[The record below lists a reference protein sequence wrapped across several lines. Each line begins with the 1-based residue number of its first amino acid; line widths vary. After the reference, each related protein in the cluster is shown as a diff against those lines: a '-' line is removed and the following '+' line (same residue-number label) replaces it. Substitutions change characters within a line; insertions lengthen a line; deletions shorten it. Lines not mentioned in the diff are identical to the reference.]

1 MRPIPS
7 VKYDRLNKFLST
19 TVNLKPALLIFVI
32 ASMLLSACGS
42 QEDRAETHIEK
53 ARELLIKEDYAA
65 ARIEALNAAQI
76 DPKSV
81 EARYILATIEERNQN
96 FRATVGHL
104 QVVVDTDP
112 SHLEARLKL
121 GNYFILAKATDRAEE
136 QAKAT
141 LELAPDNAE
150 VHLLNAR
157 VLYQKD
163 ERAQAENEVDIALE
177 IDPLLIEAIMWKAAV
192 RMTDA
197 DYEGALSLTDDGI
210 RKVDGDDVLTLRK
223 FRVILLRAADRL
235 LDLEAD
241 LIALAKDFPDDKNY
255 ALNLAKLYASQDRI
269 DETEKILRPIMA
281 GDPTDI
287 DLRIAFVRLIAEK
300 RGPDQAAEELKNFIA
315 EAPTEAR
322 LRLTLGRLFEFTK
335 AYDDALVIYLDIASA
350 SPTGEDGLAARNRI
364 AIVKIA
370 QEKLEEAR
378 SLVDKI
384 LLDDPANSDAL
395 LTRAAFRYSDQA
407 FDDAIADLR
416 TVLRTNERSERAL
429 YLLARAH
436 LSAGSPEL
444 AQDAY
449 RRLIQMYPNHPTA
462 PHELAQLL
470 TERDD
475 LRAAANV
482 LRQRLEVDRADR
494 KAASSLIQTLLAQGE
509 LDAAETAARD
519 LLALE
524 SSTGLAEFQL
534 GRVMQAKRSGQEA
547 TEAYKLALEK
557 NPVARPPLEGL
568 IRVYVAS
575 DRADEAIN
583 YLREHLVKYPTQV
596 YPRYLLASVY
606 ATQGDT
612 EIAEENYEAVLTA
625 EPDNVQ
631 AYAGLAS
638 LHPNDAEARM
648 NIYRRGFDAAP
659 EQSTI
664 GLLLGTEYERAE
676 KFENAIALYEEIL
689 EINPGNDLAANNL
702 AALLLDRRS
711 DSESYAKA
719 LELSMRFADS
729 PQPALVDTLGWAF
742 YRNGDITNAVKYLEI
757 AVAGADQ
764 SPLLHYHLGMA
775 YFATQDMALA
785 REELE
790 KATVLKQAVYPGID
804 EAHKTLDAIMQS
816 LRSR

>member
-1 MRPIPS
+1 MRQIPS
-7 VKYDRLNKFLST
+7 VKYDPCDKFLST
-19 TVNLKPALLIFVI
+19 MVNLKRTLIYCAI
-32 ASMLLSACGS
+32 ASMLLTACGS
-42 QEDRAETHIEK
+42 QEDRAETHLEK
-53 ARELLIKEDYAA
+53 ARELLVKEDYMA

-76 DPKSV
+76 DPKNV
-81 EARYILATIEERNQN
+81 EARYILATIAERNQN
-96 FRATVGHL
+96 FRATVSHL
-104 QVVVDTDP
+104 QVVVDADP

-121 GNYFILAKATDRAEE
+121 GNYFILAKVTDRAEE
-136 QAKAT
+136 QAKAA
-141 LELAPDNAE
+141 LELAPENAE
-150 VHLLNAR
+150 VRLLNAR
-157 VLYQKD
+157 VMYQKD
-163 ERAQAENEVDIALE
+163 EREQAENEVDVALE
-177 IDPLLIEAIMWKAAV
+177 IDPRLVEAIMWKAAV

-197 DYEGALSLTDDGI
+197 DYEGALFLIDDGI
-210 RKVDGDDVLTLRK
+210 RKVDSEDVLTLRK

-235 LDLEAD
+235 NDLEAD
-241 LIALAKDFPDDKNY
+241 LIALAKDFPDDKIY
-255 ALNLAKLYASQDRI
+255 SLNLAQLYASQDRI
-269 DETEKILRPIMA
+269 DESEAILRPIMA
-281 GDPTDI
+281 SDPTDI
-287 DLRIAFVRLIAEK
+287 DLRIAFARLIAAK

-315 EAPTEAR
+315 EAPAEVQ

-335 AYDDALVIYLDIASA
+335 AYDDALEIYLEIASA
-350 SPTGEDGLAARNRI
+350 SPTSEDGLAARNRI
-364 AIVKIA
+364 AIVKIT

-384 LLDDPANSDAL
+384 LLDSPANSDAL

-429 YLLARAH
+429 FLLARAH
-436 LSAGSPEL
+436 LGAGSPEL
-444 AQDAY
+444 AQDTY
-449 RRLIQMYPNHPTA
+449 RRLIEMYPNHPTA

-475 LRAAANV
+475 RRAAADV
-482 LRQRLEVDRADR
+482 LRRRLEVDPEDR
-494 KAASSLIQTLLAQGE
+494 KAASSLIQTLLVQGE

-519 LLALE
+519 MLALE
-524 SSTGLAEFQL
+524 SSTGLAEFQF

-568 IRVYVAS
+568 VRVYVTNG
-575 DRADEAIN
+575 RPDEAID
-583 YLREHLVKYPTQV
+583 YLGEHLTRYPTQV

-606 ATQGDT
+606 AVQGET
-612 EIAEENYEAVLTA
+612 EAAAENYEAVLAA
-625 EPDNVQ
+625 EPDNVK

-638 LHPNDAEARM
+638 LHPNDAQARM
-648 NIYRRGFDAAP
+648 NIYRRGFDTAP

-664 GLLLGTEYERAE
+664 GLLLGTEYEQSE
-676 KFENAIALYEEIL
+676 EFDNAIDLYEEIL
-689 EINPGNDLAANNL
+689 ETNPGNDLAANNL

-729 PQPALVDTLGWAF
+729 PQPALVDTLGWAY

-775 YFATQDMALA
+775 YFASQDMALA

-790 KATVLKQAVYPGID
+790 KATVLKQTVYPGID
-804 EAHKTLDAIMQS
+804 EAHETLDAIMQS

>member
-1 MRPIPS
+1 
-7 VKYDRLNKFLST
+7 
-19 TVNLKPALLIFVI
+19 VNLKQTLIFFAIV
-32 ASMLLSACGS
+32 SVFLSACGS
-42 QEDRAETHIEK
+42 QEDRAEAHIEK
-53 ARELLIKEDYAA
+53 ARELIIKEDYVA

-76 DPKSV
+76 DPKNV

-96 FRATVGHL
+96 FRATIGHL
-104 QVVVDTDP
+104 QVVVDADP

-121 GNYFILAKATDRAEE
+121 GNYFVLAKATDRAEA
-136 QAKAT
+136 QAKAA
-141 LELAPDNAE
+141 LEMAPDNAK

-163 ERAQAENEVDIALE
+163 EREQAENEVDTALE
-177 IDPLLIEAIMWKAAV
+177 IDPLLVEAIMWKAAV

-197 DYEGALSLTDDGI
+197 DYEGALSLIDDGI
-210 RKVDGDDVLTLRK
+210 GSVDSEDVLTLRK
-223 FRVILLRAADRL
+223 FRVILLRAAERL
-235 LDLEAD
+235 IDLEAD
-241 LIALAKDFPDDKNY
+241 LMALARDFPDDKTFS
-255 ALNLAKLYASQDRI
+255 LNLAQLYASQDRI
-269 DETEKILRPIMA
+269 DEAEKILRPIMA
-281 GDPTDI
+281 SDPTDI
-287 DLRIAFVRLIAEK
+287 DLRIAFARLIAEK

-315 EAPTEAR
+315 ESPTEVQ

-335 AYDDALVIYLDIASA
+335 AYDDALVIYLDIATA
-350 SPTGEDGLAARNRI
+350 SPTSADGLAARNRI

-370 QEKLEEAR
+370 QEELEEAR
-378 SLVDKI
+378 SIVDKI
-384 LLDDPANSDAL
+384 LLDSPANSDAL
-395 LTRAAFRYSDQA
+395 LTRAAFRYSDRA

-416 TVLRTNERSERAL
+416 TVLRKNERSERAMF
-429 YLLARAH
+429 LLARAH

-449 RRLIQMYPNHPTA
+449 RRLIEIYPNHPTA

-470 TERDD
+470 ANRDD
-475 LRAAANV
+475 MRAAADV
-482 LRQRLEVDRADR
+482 LRRRLEVDPEDR
-494 KAASSLIQTLLAQGE
+494 KAASSLIQTLLVQGE

-557 NPVARPPLEGL
+557 NPVARPPLESL
-568 IRVYVAS
+568 VRVFVAN
-575 DRADEAIN
+575 DRADQAID

-596 YPRYLLASVY
+596 YPKYLLASVY
-606 ATQGDT
+606 AAQGDT
-612 EIAEENYEAVLTA
+612 VMAEKNYEAVLAA

-638 LHPNDAEARM
+638 LRPNDAEARM
-648 NIYRRGFDAAP
+648 KIYRRGFDAAP
-659 EQSTI
+659 DQSTI
-664 GLLLGTEYERAE
+664 GLLLGTEYERSE
-676 KFENAIALYEEIL
+676 EFENAIAVYEEIL
-689 EINPGNDLAANNL
+689 QKDSRNDLAANNL

-711 DSESYAKA
+711 DSASYAKA
-719 LELSMRFADS
+719 LDLSTRFANS
-729 PQPALVDTLGWAF
+729 RQPALVDTLGWAY
-742 YRNGDITNAVKYLEI
+742 YRNGDITNAVNYLEI
-757 AVAGADQ
+757 AVAGASQ

-775 YFATQDMALA
+775 YFATQDTALA

-804 EAHKTLDAIMQS
+804 EAHETLDAIMQS